1 MQDKDGQCPTAQTD
15 GGKKTKR
22 QQRGKRRPVYSLSH
36 SAIFVSLTSKC
47 FSIIIRHFFFLTH
60 FRIDVTIPSVAL
72 GMRLT
77 GADLQND
84 GCERVS
90 REEEAAL
97 RACQAVSR

>member
-15 GGKKTKR
+15 GKKNEKTAAGKALT
-22 QQRGKRRPVYSLSH
+22 GLLA
-36 SAIFVSLTSKC
+36 AIFVSLTSKC
-47 FSIIIRHFFFLTH
+47 FSIIICHFFFLTP
-60 FRIDVTIPSVAL
+60 FGIDVTIPSVAL

-97 RACQAVSR
+97 RACRVVSR